1 MDLSFS
7 PEEITFRDEVRTFI
21 AENLPAELVAKVRD
35 SGRVKREDLYPWH
48 KKLHEKGWAAPKW
61 PAEHGGPGWTPMQRF
76 IFDQEMTL
84 AGAPPLSA
92 FGLTMLAPVLIAYGT
107 PEQQKT
113 HLPKI
118 LSGEIFWCQGYSEPG
133 SGSDL
138 ASLRTRAEDKGDH
151 YLVNGHKIW
160 TSNAHEADWIFCL
173 VRTDPDVKPQR
184 GISFLLIDM
193 KTPGIT
199 VKPIIS
205 INGRHSLNEVFL
217 EDVKVPKQNRIGE
230 ENQGW
235 TYAKFLL
242 GNERTGI
249 AGVARSKGAL
259 EQLRTIAECELDG
272 DGQPLIANPDF
283 RRRLAEIEADLTAIS
298 YTDLRVAAQAAAGEA
313 LGPEASILKVK
324 GTEIQQAISDLA
336 VEALGCYAAPF
347 DPDMGDNFGP
357 VGPDYRAGVVP
368 GMLFGRAASIYGG
381 TNEVQRNIVAKGVLG
396 L

>member
-7 PEEITFRDEVRTFI
+7 PEEIAFRDEVRTFI

-173 VRTDPDVKPQR
+173 VRTDP
-184 GISFLLIDM
+184 
-193 KTPGIT
+193 
-199 VKPIIS
+199 
-205 INGRHSLNEVFL
+205 
-217 EDVKVPKQNRIGE
+217 
-230 ENQGW
+230 
-235 TYAKFLL
+235 
-242 GNERTGI
+242 
-249 AGVARSKGAL
+249 
-259 EQLRTIAECELDG
+259 
-272 DGQPLIANPDF
+272 
-283 RRRLAEIEADLTAIS
+283 
-298 YTDLRVAAQAAAGEA
+298 
-313 LGPEASILKVK
+313 
-324 GTEIQQAISDLA
+324 
-336 VEALGCYAAPF
+336 
-347 DPDMGDNFGP
+347 
-357 VGPDYRAGVVP
+357 
-368 GMLFGRAASIYGG
+368 
-381 TNEVQRNIVAKGVLG
+381 
-396 L
+396 